1 MAREKIKTEDD
12 AASAGELVHGFQDGV
27 QFKPAYYKPVNHS
40 ELIHPE
46 ADVWDVVH
54 AFDISNSMTSMAL
67 KYIIRAG
74 KKTGNPASQDL
85 TKAMECLQRAIHF
98 SKSVGE

>member
-1 MAREKIKTEDD
+1 MTKVKKGDD
-12 AASAGELVHGFQDGV
+12 AASAGKLIHEFQNGV
-27 QFKPAYYKPVNHS
+27 QSKPEYYKPINHS
-40 ELIHPE
+40 ELIHSE
-46 ADVWDVVH
+46 CDVWDIAH
-54 AFDISNSMTSMAL
+54 AFGISNPMTSMAL

-85 TKAMECLQRAIHF
+85 TKAMECLQRAIQF

>member
-1 MAREKIKTEDD
+1 MAKEKTRTGDD
-12 AASAGELVHGFQDGV
+12 AASAGELIHGFQDGV
-27 QFKPAYYKPVNHS
+27 QFKPSYYKPVNHS
-40 ELIHPE
+40 ELIHQE
-46 ADVWDVVH
+46 ADVWDIAH
-54 AFDISNSMTSMAL
+54 AFVISNPMTSMAL

-85 TKAMECLQRAIHF
+85 TKAMECLQRAIQF

>member
-1 MAREKIKTEDD
+1 MSKAKVKTGDD
-12 AASAGELVHGFQDGV
+12 AATAGELVHGFQNGV
-27 QFKPAYYKPVNHS
+27 QFKPEYYKPVNNS

-46 ADVWDVVH
+46 SDVWDIAH
-54 AFDISNSMTSMAL
+54 AFALSNPMTVMAL

-98 SKSVGE
+98 AKSVGE